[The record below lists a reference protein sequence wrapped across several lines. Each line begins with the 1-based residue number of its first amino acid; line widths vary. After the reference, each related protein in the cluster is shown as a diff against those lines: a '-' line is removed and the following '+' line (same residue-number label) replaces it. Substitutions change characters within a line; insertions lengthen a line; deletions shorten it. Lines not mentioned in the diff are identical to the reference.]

1 MRSLVQY
8 LQRLLPHGAG
18 SVPEDAD
25 LLRRFAEHR
34 DEAAFEVLVWR
45 HGPMVLGVCRRLLH
59 REQDA
64 EDAFQAT
71 FLALAR
77 QAGRIGRRE
86 AVAAWL
92 YRVAC
97 RTARRARARLAG
109 RAAHETTAADVDRAT
124 EPRDELV
131 WRDLRPLLDEEVNR
145 LPEKYRRP
153 VILCYLEGR
162 TNAEAA
168 SELKL
173 SRGTVATR
181 LAWARDRLRNRLTRR
196 GVALSGAALT
206 LFLRRQAAEAALAAP
221 LTAATVR
228 AALAFAA
235 GPVSSN
241 AAALAEGV
249 LQSMSG
255 SKRKMVALV
264 LAGLTALASGAGVL
278 GYRAFT
284 ADRTPPGEG
293 KPTPQPAT
301 EVVRGRVVDRDTG
314 AGVAGVELW
323 VMQALEGGAV
333 SLSAQVVTDADGR
346 YTARV
351 RPGKV
356 TVQVMASPDS
366 HLRPSEMLPVTA
378 VPGDTEYETIRLR
391 RAAAVEGAV
400 VDDRGRAVPRASVWT
415 VQPRGMMLP
424 SGTAWAGDREGRF
437 TVRGVPRE
445 DTVPLRART
454 GDAVTATP
462 ALVVPGKVKAPVRL
476 VVSPRNA
483 FRVRGT
489 VEDRSGR
496 PVPGAVVEVEWGYR
510 FASRQQDAEG
520 SASRLE
526 QHVTDAGGR
535 FVSKALW
542 PGDQYRVR
550 VTAPGFGASESP
562 WVTGEPGGAHD
573 FARIALAR
581 AQGVMSGR
589 VVDSS
594 GRPLA
599 GVRVFNSGDGPEPVS
614 TTSDADGRFRLGGL
628 HDGLV
633 YVFAEKAGCR
643 FTGMPVQTGSQIT
656 LGLLT
661 SSEPVPPWGDRR
673 AGRLKPEEERRLARR
688 LLQEL
693 WELPRERRDALEA
706 AVLPA
711 LARLDPAEALRRS
724 AATGGRHDHLVRGAI
739 ARQVAGKDV
748 DDALAVLA
756 PVPKEY
762 AWLTLR
768 ELANRYAAADPARA
782 LRFTEEA
789 VVRARALDQ
798 PARCVALADAGDLLR
813 RLGKS
818 AQGRAVVEE
827 AAGTA
832 EQLGTEGVQEL
843 ARARIAAA
851 LAPFDRPR
859 AERVLG
865 PLANAKA
872 IDRYRSDVAAAA
884 GDAAGASAG
893 GGKLRLAYQRAAD
906 NPDEA
911 VRIAESIR
919 EVPDRV
925 EALGWVAV
933 AIAPSDR
940 KRAWQLIDRA
950 LDLCLRQPDAFAR
963 LEQHGGVGVLAA
975 RVAHQAAAVG
985 NPDMES
991 AVYRVLATRPT
1002 AHARS
1007 PAQVAEA
1014 QVAMALVLATF
1025 DPPTARALL
1034 EAVGPRSELVG
1045 TASAGV
1051 GRAHWLEAWALV
1063 DARQFAERFEQELA
1077 ARSARP
1083 GADPAGTTLTR
1094 SVDVLTVA
1102 PDERAEYVLR
1112 NVKAF
1117 WFPGED

>member
-8 LQRLLPHGAG
+8 LRRLLPHGAG
-18 SVPEDAD
+18 SVPDDAD
-25 LLRRFAEHR
+25 LLRRFGGHR

-77 QAGRIGRRE
+77 QAGRIGRGE
-86 AVAAWL
+86 AVAGWL
-92 YRVAC
+92 YRVAY

-109 RAAHETTAADVDRAT
+109 RAAYETTAPDVDRAT

-168 SELKL
+168 SELRL

-181 LAWARDRLRNRLTRR
+181 LAWARDRLRIRLTRR
-196 GVALSGAALT
+196 GVALSGAALAV
-206 LFLRRQAAEAALAAP
+206 FLGRQAAEAALAAP
-221 LTAATVR
+221 QTAATVR
-228 AALAFAA
+228 AAVSFAA
-235 GPVSSN
+235 GPVSTN

-255 SKRKMVALV
+255 SKRKIVALV

-284 ADRTPPGEG
+284 ADRTPSGEG
-293 KPTPQPAT
+293 KPAPQQAT

-333 SLSAQVVTDADGR
+333 SLSARVVTDAEGR

-356 TVQVMASPDS
+356 TVQVMGSPHS
-366 HLRPSEMLPVTA
+366 HLRPSEMLPVTG
-378 VPGDTEYETIRLR
+378 VSGDTEYETIRLR
-391 RAAAVEGAV
+391 RSAAVEGTV
-400 VDDRGRAVPRASVWT
+400 VDDRGRAVPGASVWT
-415 VQPRGMMLP
+415 IQPRGMMLP
-424 SGTAWAGDREGRF
+424 SDTAWAGDREGRF

-454 GDAVTATP
+454 DDAVTATP
-462 ALVVPGKVKAPVRL
+462 ALVVPDEVTAPVRL
-476 VVSPRNA
+476 VVSPKHA

-489 VEDRSGR
+489 VADGSGR
-496 PVPGAVVEVEWGYR
+496 PVPGAVVDIEWGFR

-526 QHVTDAGGR
+526 QHVTGADGR
-535 FVSKALW
+535 FASKALW

-550 VTAPGFGASESP
+550 VTAPGFDTSETP
-562 WVTGEPGGAHD
+562 WVAGEPGGVHD

-581 AQGVMSGR
+581 AQGVVSGR
-589 VVDSS
+589 VVDST
-594 GRPLA
+594 GRPVA

-614 TTSDADGRFRLGGL
+614 TSSDADGRFRLGGL

-643 FTGMPVQTGSQIT
+643 FTGMPVQAGAQVT
-656 LGLLT
+656 LRLLT

-673 AGRLKPEEERRLARR
+673 AGRLKPEEERQLARR

-693 WELPRERRDALEA
+693 WELPPERREALEA

-711 LARLDPAEALRRS
+711 LARLDPAEALRQS
-724 AATGGRHDHLVRGAI
+724 AASGGRQDHLVRAAI
-739 ARQVAGKDV
+739 ARQAAGKDV
-748 DDALAVLA
+748 DDALAVLVPA
-756 PVPKEY
+756 PPEP

-798 PARCVALADAGDLLR
+798 PARCVALADAGELLR

-827 AAGTA
+827 AAVHA
-832 EQLGTEGVQEL
+832 EKLGTEGVQEL

-859 AERVLG
+859 AERLLG

-884 GDAAGASAG
+884 GDAAGVSTG
-893 GGKLRLAYQRAAD
+893 RGKLRLAYRRAAD

-933 AIAPSDR
+933 ALAPSDR

-975 RVAHQAAAVG
+975 RVAGQAAAVG
-985 NPDMES
+985 YSDMES

-1002 AHARS
+1002 VRTRS

-1014 QVAMALVLATF
+1014 LVAMALVLATF
-1025 DPPTARALL
+1025 DPPAARALL

-1051 GRAHWLEAWALV
+1051 RRASWLEAWALV
-1063 DARQFAERFEQELA
+1063 DARQFADRFEQELA
-1077 ARSARP
+1077 AWSARP

-1094 SVDVLTVA
+1094 SVNVLTVA
-1102 PDERAEYVLR
+1102 PDARAEYVLR
-1112 NVKAF
+1112 NFKAF